1 MHIHFHIL
9 LHTTLDHFL
18 IHTSYRKQYLLIK
31 HGRITIE
38 CNTPE
43 EFHKTLGKYIRYQR
57 KKETKR
63 KITCK
68 TLDRKET
75 KRTYTDN
82 ILNQVSYDIIMWKK
96 TSDRTV

>member
-1 MHIHFHIL
+1 MRIHFRIL
-9 LHTTLDHFL
+9 LHTTLDNFL
-18 IHTSYRKQYLLIK
+18 IHNSYRKQYLLIK

-43 EFHKTLGKYIRYQR
+43 EVHKILRKYIRYQR

-63 KITCK
+63 KIISK

-75 KRTYTDN
+75 KGTYTDN
-82 ILNQVSYDIIMWKK
+82 ILNQVSYGITMLK
-96 TSDRTV
+96 